1 MKPCQK
7 EAAAESGFCARN
19 LRAPEEGEH
28 SSGGESL
35 WKRNGGY
42 SSGHPGAPVIW
53 PRVLLLSGCA
63 CWVPMFRL
71 WPPAG
76 LLFRSYL
83 RDLVSL
89 CLLPPTQAAAFCR
102 KPACTMPLRS
112 LLISAP
118 PVLPPRAGSAPVFAA
133 FLLDVFLREVG
144 SRCGK
149 GAKQRGIQTPSLM
162 FSPRS
167 LTLSEPPSPP
177 L

>member
-28 SSGGESL
+28 SSGGASL

-63 CWVPMFRL
+63 CWVPVFRL
-71 WPPAG
+71 WPSAG
-76 LLFRSYL
+76 LLFQSYL
-83 RDLVSL
+83 RDLLSL
-89 CLLPPTQAAAFCR
+89 CLLPPTQQ
-102 KPACTMPLRS
+102 PLSAGS
-112 LLISAP
+112 L
-118 PVLPPRAGSAPVFAA
+118 PVPCLSGPCSSHPRAGSAPVFAA
-133 FLLDVFLREVG
+133 FLLDLSLREVG

-167 LTLSEPPSPP
+167 LTLSEPPSPQ